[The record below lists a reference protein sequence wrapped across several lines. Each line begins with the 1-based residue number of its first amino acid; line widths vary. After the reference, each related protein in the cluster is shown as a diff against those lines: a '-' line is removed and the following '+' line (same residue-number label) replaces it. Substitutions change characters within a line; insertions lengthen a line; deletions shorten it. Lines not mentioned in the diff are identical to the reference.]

1 MKSIWR
7 SSLCFINFIA
17 DSIFMNLFE
26 IFLLDLGFSW
36 QNSRLLPFVIIL
48 ISSLV
53 IVWLIRRHK
62 FNKLWLNVSLK
73 MAIVIFPLVLY
84 FMVYPV
90 YKGDLW
96 DLSRNLTIKNKE
108 SVSKSSLQVY
118 VLPNCPYCVETIEL
132 MNLFHKRNPKIK
144 IEYVIVSASGGG
156 KMVKT
161 IPEYIKVI
169 YEPNSRSIEKI
180 TQGSYPSFVMSKNKT
195 LFIWDNNSFGLKSL
209 DVIESAFSI

>member
-1 MKSIWR
+1 
-7 SSLCFINFIA
+7 
-17 DSIFMNLFE
+17 MNPFE
-26 IFLLDLGFSW
+26 LLLLDLGFSW
-36 QNSRLLPFVIIL
+36 QNSRLMPFVFIL
-48 ISSLV
+48 IGSLG
-53 IVWLIRRHK
+53 IVWLIRKQK
-62 FNKLWLNVSLK
+62 FSKLWLKICLK
-73 MAIVIFPLVLY
+73 TGIVAIPLVLY
-84 FMVYPV
+84 FALYPV
-90 YKGDLW
+90 YRGDVW
-96 DLSRNLTIKNKE
+96 DLSRKLTAKTTS
-108 SVSKSSLQVY
+108 SVSTTSLKIY
-118 VLPNCPYCVETIEL
+118 VLPNCPYCIETLEI